1 MRAFSP
7 DARRVEPARDSLGI
21 AGGNHPVALRPRPGC
36 DRSRGEAGFTLVEL
50 MIASTL
56 SALVVFGAFI
66 ALTGVQ
72 VASATQ
78 NRTVDLVSQGRIAL
92 ELIGKDVRG
101 AGDSV
106 NDLPAPCL
114 GTAADPESEWG
125 CPAVLEP
132 HPWRVVLA
140 RNAWAP
146 GADGILGT
154 TDDVPDAA
162 TAFDQKPAN
171 VVAYEFQPK
180 TELTTFADGRKGY
193 IGRVVR
199 IENPLRFP
207 GGKGTATT
215 TVLLENVLL
224 DDRMTVDPAA
234 PDTADPRTAH
244 ALFLYGVLSNE
255 PNEFAGDETFVDRA
269 TRTGSFLL
277 PPVRF
282 FAIPDEALPA
292 LSTTPPF
299 RPTHDFEIVGLK
311 ADGTAQTSLQS
322 LVTNEESLSF
332 ILARNRIR
340 TVRVAFKVVGAED
353 DPSFTG
359 GLDLDADAPGTAPLY
374 PFESTFELKVFAPVL
389 RDR

>member
-1 MRAFSP
+1 MGAFSP
-7 DARRVEPARDSLGI
+7 DARRVAPTPVSRWTAD
-21 AGGNHPVALRPRPGC
+21 GGH
-36 DRSRGEAGFTLVEL
+36 SRRGGRVRGDAGFTLIEL

-56 SALVVFGAFI
+56 SALVVFAAFI
-66 ALTGVQ
+66 SLTGVQ

-114 GTAADPESEWG
+114 GALADMDSEWG

-140 RNAWAP
+140 KNAWAP

-154 TDDVPDAA
+154 TDDVPDAS

-180 TELTTFADGRKGY
+180 TELTEFADGRSGY
-193 IGRVVR
+193 IGRIVR

-207 GGKGTATT
+207 GGKGTSTT
-215 TVLLENVLL
+215 TVVLENVLL

-234 PDTADPRTAH
+234 PGTGDPRTAH
-244 ALFLYGVLSNE
+244 ALFLYGVLSNT
-255 PNEFAGDETFVDRA
+255 PGEFTGDETFVNRT

-282 FAIPDEALPA
+282 FTIPGTALPA
-292 LSTTPPF
+292 LPTTPPF
-299 RPTHDFEIVGLK
+299 RPDHDFEIVGLK
-311 ADGTAQTSLQS
+311 ADGTAQEALQPDVDNDDA
-322 LVTNEESLSF
+322 LAFV
-332 ILARNRIR
+332 LARNRIR

-359 GLDLDADAPGTAPLY
+359 GLDLDPDAAGTAPLY
-374 PFESTFELKVFAPVL
+374 PFEGTFELKVFAPVL